1 MAKKSKKRFSPE
13 MAKSDRPIMAAV
25 AIRDVN
31 DKFSSY
37 PSDGLTPVKLAR
49 IFKEADAG
57 DPFRQMELFEEMESK
72 DTHLFSQLQTRKLAV
87 TGLDW
92 EVQPFSQDGT
102 DQEIAAFVE
111 EQLKELDGFSDNL
124 MDILDAIGKG
134 ISFQEIEWEYR
145 DGHVVV
151 GNIEY
156 VHQKKF
162 YYDTLTDALMLRTEA
177 FPGGIPLPENKFIVH
192 RYKARSGH
200 PSRYGVL
207 RVVAW
212 MYLFKNYDLKDW
224 VSFCE
229 VYGMPL
235 RLGTYDATASE
246 KDKAALM
253 DAIVRMGTDAAGIV
267 PSGTDIRFIES
278 NKQSSVDIYERLAR
292 FCDEQMSK
300 AIVGQTL
307 TSDSGGS
314 YAQSKTHNDVRKD
327 LTEADCK
334 AVMETVRRDLIRP
347 LVEFNFGVRAH
358 VPYFVLNAT
367 DTDDLKET
375 AEIVNTLAA
384 TGLEIP
390 KSWLYK
396 KFNIPAPEK
405 GEETIGKAPAAPG
418 MQGMGQ
424 PGTGMFQGL
433 RLKADGKEADGQRVL
448 DRLEEAAVKQ
458 SSAFF
463 RQMMSPV
470 LELVEHCDSLEG
482 LQEQL
487 KDEEALRQLYNAMK
501 VKDFDQLV
509 EQVMYV
515 SNMLGRMQDG

>member
-13 MAKSDRPIMAAV
+13 MAKSGRPIMAAV

-92 EVQPFSQDGT
+92 EVQPFSQDET

-267 PSGTDIRFIES
+267 PSGTDIKFIES

-314 YAQSKTHNDVRKD
+314 YAQSKTHNDVRQD

-347 LVEFNFGVRAH
+347 LVEFNFGVQAH
-358 VPYFVLNAT
+358 VPYFILNAT

-384 TGLEIP
+384 AGLEIP

-396 KFNIPAPEK
+396 KFNIPAPED
-405 GEETIGKAPAAPG
+405 GEETIGPSPAVSG
-418 MQGMGQ
+418 MAGTGQ
-424 PGTGMFQGL
+424 PGMFRGL
-433 RLKADGKEADGQRVL
+433 KLKADGKEADGQQVL
-448 DRLEEAAVKQ
+448 DRLEAA
-458 SSAFF
+458 AFF

>member
-1 MAKKSKKRFSPE
+1 MAKKNKKGFPPE
-13 MAKSDRPIMAAV
+13 MAKGRGPIMAAV

-384 TGLEIP
+384 AGLEIP

-405 GEETIGKAPAAPG
+405 GEETIGQAPAAPG
-418 MQGMGQ
+418 KQGMGQ

-458 SSAFF
+458 SGAFF

>member
-1 MAKKSKKRFSPE
+1 MAKKNKKGFPPE
-13 MAKSDRPIMAAV
+13 MAKGGGPIMAAV

-396 KFNIPAPEK
+396 KFNIPAPEN
-405 GEETIGKAPAAPG
+405 GEETIGQAPAAPG
-418 MQGMGQ
+418 KQGMGQ

-433 RLKADGKEADGQRVL
+433 RLKADGKEADSQRVL

>member
-1 MAKKSKKRFSPE
+1 MAKKNKKGFPPE
-13 MAKSDRPIMAAV
+13 MAKGRGPIMAAV

-57 DPFRQMELFEEMESK
+57 DPFRQMELFEEMEGK

-253 DAIVRMGTDAAGIV
+253 DAVVKMGADAAGIV
-267 PSGTDIRFIES
+267 PSGTDIKFIES

-314 YAQSKTHNDVRKD
+314 YAQSKTHNDVRQD

-347 LVEFNFGVRAH
+347 LVEFNFGVQAH

-384 TGLEIP
+384 AGLEIP

-396 KFNIPAPEK
+396 KFNIPAPED
-405 GEETIGKAPAAPG
+405 GEETIGPSPATSG
-418 MQGMGQ
+418 MAGTGQ
-424 PGTGMFQGL
+424 PGMFRGL
-433 RLKADGKEADGQRVL
+433 KLKADGKEADGQQVL
-448 DRLEEAAVKQ
+448 DRLEAAAVEQ
-458 SSAFF
+458 SRSFF
-463 RQMMSPV
+463 KQMMEPV
-470 LELVEHCDSLEG
+470 LELVGHCDSLET

-487 KDEEALRQLYNAMK
+487 KDEKALRQLYKAMK

>member
-13 MAKSDRPIMAAV
+13 MAKSGRPIMAAV

-92 EVQPFSQDGT
+92 EVQPFSQDET

-134 ISFQEIEWEYR
+134 ISFQEIEWKYR

-267 PSGTDIRFIES
+267 PSGTDIKFIES

-314 YAQSKTHNDVRKD
+314 YAQSKTHNDVRQD

-347 LVEFNFGVRAH
+347 LVEFNFGVQAH
-358 VPYFVLNAT
+358 VPYFILNAT

-384 TGLEIP
+384 AGLEIP

-396 KFNIPAPEK
+396 KFNIPAPED
-405 GEETIGKAPAAPG
+405 GEETIGPSPAVSG
-418 MQGMGQ
+418 MAGTGQ
-424 PGTGMFQGL
+424 PGMFRGL
-433 RLKADGKEADGQRVL
+433 KLKADGKEADGQQVL
-448 DRLEEAAVKQ
+448 DRLEAAAVEQ

>member
-1 MAKKSKKRFSPE
+1 MAKKNKQGLPPE
-13 MAKSDRPIMAAV
+13 MAKGGGPIMAAV

-92 EVQPFSQDGT
+92 EVQPFSQDET

-267 PSGTDIRFIES
+267 PSGTDIKFIES

-314 YAQSKTHNDVRKD
+314 YAQSKTHNDVRQD

-347 LVEFNFGVRAH
+347 LVEFNFGVQAH
-358 VPYFVLNAT
+358 VPYFILNAT

-384 TGLEIP
+384 AGLEIP

-396 KFNIPAPEK
+396 KFNIPAPEN
-405 GEETIGKAPAAPG
+405 GEETIGPSPAVSG
-418 MQGMGQ
+418 MAGTGQ
-424 PGTGMFQGL
+424 PGMFRGL
-433 RLKADGKEADGQRVL
+433 KLKDDGKEADGQQVL
-448 DRLEEAAVKQ
+448 DRLEAAAVEQ

>member
-1 MAKKSKKRFSPE
+1 MAKKNKKGFPPE
-13 MAKSDRPIMAAV
+13 MAKGGGPIMAAV

-384 TGLEIP
+384 AGLEIP

-405 GEETIGKAPAAPG
+405 GEETIGQAPAAPG
-418 MQGMGQ
+418 KQGMGQ

-458 SSAFF
+458 SGAFF

>member
-13 MAKSDRPIMAAV
+13 MAKSGRPIMAAV

-92 EVQPFSQDGT
+92 EVQPFSQDET

-267 PSGTDIRFIES
+267 PSGTDIKFIES

-314 YAQSKTHNDVRKD
+314 YAQSKTHNDVRQD

-347 LVEFNFGVRAH
+347 LVEFNFGVQAH
-358 VPYFVLNAT
+358 VPYFILNAT

-396 KFNIPAPEK
+396 KFNIPAPED
-405 GEETIGKAPAAPG
+405 GEETIGPSPAVSG
-418 MQGMGQ
+418 MAGTGQ
-424 PGTGMFQGL
+424 PGMFRGL
-433 RLKADGKEADGQRVL
+433 KLKADGKEADGQQVL
-448 DRLEEAAVKQ
+448 DRLEAAAVEQ

>member
-13 MAKSDRPIMAAV
+13 MTKSGRPIMAAV

-92 EVQPFSQDGT
+92 EVQPFSQDET

-151 GNIEY
+151 ENIEY

-267 PSGTDIRFIES
+267 PSGTDIKFIEA

-314 YAQSKTHNDVRKD
+314 YAQSKTHNDVRQD

-347 LVEFNFGVRAH
+347 LVEFNFGVQAH
-358 VPYFVLNAT
+358 VPYFILNAT

-384 TGLEIP
+384 AGLEIP

-396 KFNIPAPEK
+396 KFNIPAPED
-405 GEETIGKAPAAPG
+405 GEETIGPSPAVSG
-418 MQGMGQ
+418 MAGTGQ
-424 PGTGMFQGL
+424 PGMFRGL
-433 RLKADGKEADGQRVL
+433 KLKADGKEADGQQVL
-448 DRLEEAAVKQ
+448 DRLEAAAVEQ

>member
-1 MAKKSKKRFSPE
+1 MAKKNKKGLPPE
-13 MAKSDRPIMAAV
+13 MAKGGWPIMAAV

>member
-1 MAKKSKKRFSPE
+1 MAKKNKKGLPPE
-13 MAKSDRPIMAAV
+13 MAKGGGPIMAAV

-92 EVQPFSQDGT
+92 EVQPFSQDET

>member
-13 MAKSDRPIMAAV
+13 MAKSGRPIMAAV

-92 EVQPFSQDGT
+92 EVQPFSQDET

-267 PSGTDIRFIES
+267 PSGTDIKFIES

-314 YAQSKTHNDVRKD
+314 YAQSKTHNDVRQD

-347 LVEFNFGVRAH
+347 LVEFNFGVQAH
-358 VPYFVLNAT
+358 VPYFILNAT

-384 TGLEIP
+384 AGLEIP

-396 KFNIPAPEK
+396 KFNIPAPED
-405 GEETIGKAPAAPG
+405 GEETIGPSPAVSG
-418 MQGMGQ
+418 MAGTGQ
-424 PGTGMFQGL
+424 PGMFRGL
-433 RLKADGKEADGQRVL
+433 KLKADGKEADGRQVL
-448 DRLEEAAVKQ
+448 DRLEAAAVEQ

>member
-13 MAKSDRPIMAAV
+13 MAKSGRPIMAAV

-267 PSGTDIRFIES
+267 PSGTDIKFIEA

-396 KFNIPAPEK
+396 KFNIPAPEN
-405 GEETIGKAPAAPG
+405 GEETIGQAPAAPG

>member
-1 MAKKSKKRFSPE
+1 MAKKNKKGFPPE
-13 MAKSDRPIMAAV
+13 MAKGGGPIMAAV

-267 PSGTDIRFIES
+267 PSGTDIKFIES

-314 YAQSKTHNDVRKD
+314 YAQSKTHNDVRQD

-347 LVEFNFGVRAH
+347 LVEFNFGVQAH
-358 VPYFVLNAT
+358 VPYFILNAT

-384 TGLEIP
+384 AGLEIP

-396 KFNIPAPEK
+396 KFNIPAPED
-405 GEETIGKAPAAPG
+405 GEETIGPSPAVSG
-418 MQGMGQ
+418 MAGTGQ
-424 PGTGMFQGL
+424 PGMFRGL
-433 RLKADGKEADGQRVL
+433 KLKADGKEADGQQVL
-448 DRLEEAAVKQ
+448 DRLEAAAVEQ

>member
-1 MAKKSKKRFSPE
+1 MAKKNKKGLPPE
-13 MAKSDRPIMAAV
+13 MAKGGGPIMAAV

-124 MDILDAIGKG
+124 MDILDAIRKG

>member
-92 EVQPFSQDGT
+92 EVQPFSQDET

-267 PSGTDIRFIES
+267 PSGTDIKFIES

-314 YAQSKTHNDVRKD
+314 YAQSKTHNDVRQD

-347 LVEFNFGVRAH
+347 LVEFNFGVQAH
-358 VPYFVLNAT
+358 VPYFILNAT

-384 TGLEIP
+384 AGLEIP

-396 KFNIPAPEK
+396 KFNIPAPED
-405 GEETIGKAPAAPG
+405 GEETIGPSPAVSG
-418 MQGMGQ
+418 MAGTGQ
-424 PGTGMFQGL
+424 PGMFRGL
-433 RLKADGKEADGQRVL
+433 KLKADGKEADGQQVL
-448 DRLEEAAVKQ
+448 DRLEAAAVEQ

>member
-13 MAKSDRPIMAAV
+13 MAKSGRPIMAAV

-92 EVQPFSQDGT
+92 EVQPFSQDET

-267 PSGTDIRFIES
+267 PSGTDIKFIES

-314 YAQSKTHNDVRKD
+314 YAQSKTHNDVRQD

-347 LVEFNFGVRAH
+347 LVEFNFGVQAH
-358 VPYFVLNAT
+358 VPYFILNAT

-384 TGLEIP
+384 AGLEIP

-396 KFNIPAPEK
+396 KFNIPAPED
-405 GEETIGKAPAAPG
+405 GEETIGPSPAVSG
-418 MQGMGQ
+418 MAGTGQ
-424 PGTGMFQGL
+424 PGMFRGL
-433 RLKADGKEADGQRVL
+433 KLKADGKEADGQRVL
-448 DRLEEAAVKQ
+448 DRLEAAAVEQ

>member
-1 MAKKSKKRFSPE
+1 MAKKNKKGLPPE
-13 MAKSDRPIMAAV
+13 MAKGGGPIMAAV

-134 ISFQEIEWEYR
+134 ISFQEMEWEYR

>member
-13 MAKSDRPIMAAV
+13 MAKSGRPIMAAV

-92 EVQPFSQDGT
+92 EVQPFSQDET

-267 PSGTDIRFIES
+267 PSGTDIKFIES

>member
-1 MAKKSKKRFSPE
+1 MAKKNKKKFSPE
-13 MAKSDRPIMAAV
+13 MAKSGGPIMAAV

-31 DKFSSY
+31 DKFNSY
-37 PSDGLTPVKLAR
+37 PSDGLTPVRLAQ
-49 IFKEADAG
+49 IFKEADGG
-57 DPFRQMELFEEMESK
+57 DLFRQMELFEEMEGK
-72 DTHLFSQLQTRKLAV
+72 DPHLFSQLQTRKLAV

-92 EVQPFSQDGT
+92 EVQPFSQEEADK
-102 DQEIAAFVE
+102 QIAAFVE
-111 EQLKELDGFSDNL
+111 EQLKELDGFSDNI

-134 ISFQEIEWEYR
+134 ISFQEIEWEYQ
-145 DGHVVV
+145 DGHVVI

-162 YYDTLTDALMLRTEA
+162 YYDAMTDALMVRTED
-177 FPGGIPLPENKFIVH
+177 FPSGIPLPENKFIVH
-192 RYKARSGH
+192 KYKARSGH

-212 MYLFKNYDLKDW
+212 MFLFKNYDIKDW

-235 RLGTYDATASE
+235 RLGTYDATANQKE
-246 KDKAALM
+246 KDALM
-253 DAIVRMGTDAAGIV
+253 NAIVKMGADAAGIV
-267 PSGTDIRFIES
+267 PSGTDIKFIES
-278 NKQSSVDIYERLAR
+278 NKQSSVDIYEKLAR
-292 FCDEQMSK
+292 YCDEQMSK

-314 YAQSKTHNDVRKD
+314 YAQSKTHNDVRQD

-334 AVMETVRRDLIRP
+334 AVMETLRRDLIRP
-347 LVEFNFGVRAH
+347 LVEFNFGPRAH
-358 VPYFVLNAT
+358 VPYFMLNAT
-367 DTDDLKET
+367 ETDDLKET
-375 AEIVNTLAA
+375 AEIVSTLST

-390 KSWLYK
+390 KAWLYK
-396 KFNIPAPEK
+396 KFNIPAPEN
-405 GEETIGKAPAAPG
+405 GEETIGQAPEAHG
-418 MQGMGQ
+418 MPGMGQ
-424 PGTGMFQGL
+424 LGMFQGL
-433 RLKADGKEADGQRVL
+433 KLKDNGKESDGQQVL

-458 SSAFF
+458 SRTFF
-463 RQMMSPV
+463 QRMMSPV

-487 KDEEALRQLYNAMK
+487 KDEKALRQLYKAMK

>member
-13 MAKSDRPIMAAV
+13 MAKSGRPIMAAV

-162 YYDTLTDALMLRTEA
+162 YYNTLTDALMLRTEA

>member
-1 MAKKSKKRFSPE
+1 MAKKNKKGFPPE
-13 MAKSDRPIMAAV
+13 MAKGRGPIMAAV

-57 DPFRQMELFEEMESK
+57 DPFRQMELFEEMEGK

-405 GEETIGKAPAAPG
+405 GEETIGQAPAAPG

-458 SSAFF
+458 SGAFF

>member
-1 MAKKSKKRFSPE
+1 MAKKNKKGFPPE
-13 MAKSDRPIMAAV
+13 MAKGGGPIMAAV

-405 GEETIGKAPAAPG
+405 GEETIGQAPAAPG

>member
-13 MAKSDRPIMAAV
+13 MAKSGRPIMAAV

-92 EVQPFSQDGT
+92 EVQPFSQDET

-145 DGHVVV
+145 DGRVVV

-384 TGLEIP
+384 AGLEIP

-405 GEETIGKAPAAPG
+405 GEETIGQAPAAPG
-418 MQGMGQ
+418 KQGMGQ

-458 SSAFF
+458 SGAFF

>member
-1 MAKKSKKRFSPE
+1 MAKKNKKGFPPE
-13 MAKSDRPIMAAV
+13 MAKGGGPIMAAV

-384 TGLEIP
+384 AGLEIP

-405 GEETIGKAPAAPG
+405 GEETIGQAPAAPG
-418 MQGMGQ
+418 KQGMGQ

>member
-1 MAKKSKKRFSPE
+1 MAKKNKKGLPPE
-13 MAKSDRPIMAAV
+13 MAKGGGPIMAAV

-448 DRLEEAAVKQ
+448 DCLEEAAVKQ

>member
-13 MAKSDRPIMAAV
+13 MAKSGRPIMAAV

-92 EVQPFSQDGT
+92 EVQPFSQDET

>member
-1 MAKKSKKRFSPE
+1 MAKKNKKGFPPE
-13 MAKSDRPIMAAV
+13 MAKGGGPIMAAV

-347 LVEFNFGVRAH
+347 LVEFNFGIRAH

-405 GEETIGKAPAAPG
+405 GEETIGQAPAAPG

>member
-13 MAKSDRPIMAAV
+13 MAKSGRPIMAAV

-92 EVQPFSQDGT
+92 EVQPFSQDET

-151 GNIEY
+151 ENIEY

-267 PSGTDIRFIES
+267 PSGTDIKFIES

-314 YAQSKTHNDVRKD
+314 YAQSKTHNDVRQD

-347 LVEFNFGVRAH
+347 LVEFNFGVQAH
-358 VPYFVLNAT
+358 VPYFILNAT

-384 TGLEIP
+384 AGLEIP

-396 KFNIPAPEK
+396 KFNIPAPED
-405 GEETIGKAPAAPG
+405 GEETIGPSPAVSG
-418 MQGMGQ
+418 MAGTGQ
-424 PGTGMFQGL
+424 PGMFRGL
-433 RLKADGKEADGQRVL
+433 KLKADGKEADGQQVL
-448 DRLEEAAVKQ
+448 DRLEAAAVEQ

>member
-13 MAKSDRPIMAAV
+13 MTKSGRPIMAAV

-92 EVQPFSQDGT
+92 EVQPFSQDET

-267 PSGTDIRFIES
+267 PSGTDIKFIES

-314 YAQSKTHNDVRKD
+314 YAQSKTHNDVRQD

-347 LVEFNFGVRAH
+347 LVEFNFGVQAH
-358 VPYFVLNAT
+358 VPYFILNAT

-384 TGLEIP
+384 AGLEIP

-396 KFNIPAPEK
+396 KFNIPAPED
-405 GEETIGKAPAAPG
+405 GEETIGPSPAVSG
-418 MQGMGQ
+418 MAGTGQ
-424 PGTGMFQGL
+424 PGMFRGL
-433 RLKADGKEADGQRVL
+433 KLKADGKEADGQQVL
-448 DRLEEAAVKQ
+448 DRLEAAAVEQ

>member
-1 MAKKSKKRFSPE
+1 MAKKNKKGFPPE
-13 MAKSDRPIMAAV
+13 MAKGGGPIMAAV

-405 GEETIGKAPAAPG
+405 GEETIGQAPAAPG

-458 SSAFF
+458 SGAFF

>member
-13 MAKSDRPIMAAV
+13 MTKSGRPIMAAV

-92 EVQPFSQDGT
+92 EVQPFSQDET

-151 GNIEY
+151 ENIEY

-267 PSGTDIRFIES
+267 PSGTDIKFIES

-314 YAQSKTHNDVRKD
+314 YAQSKTHNDVRQD

-347 LVEFNFGVRAH
+347 LVEFNFGVQAH
-358 VPYFVLNAT
+358 VPYFILNAT

-384 TGLEIP
+384 AGLEIP

-396 KFNIPAPEK
+396 KFNIPAPEN
-405 GEETIGKAPAAPG
+405 GEETIGPSPAVSG
-418 MQGMGQ
+418 MAGTGQ
-424 PGTGMFQGL
+424 PGMFRGL
-433 RLKADGKEADGQRVL
+433 KLKADGKEADGQQVL
-448 DRLEEAAVKQ
+448 DRLEAAAVEQ

>member
-13 MAKSDRPIMAAV
+13 MAKSGRPIMAAV

-267 PSGTDIRFIES
+267 PSGTDIKFIES

-314 YAQSKTHNDVRKD
+314 YAQSKTHNDVRQD

-347 LVEFNFGVRAH
+347 LVEFNFGVQAH
-358 VPYFVLNAT
+358 VPYFILNAT

-384 TGLEIP
+384 AGLEIP

-396 KFNIPAPEK
+396 KFNIPAPED
-405 GEETIGKAPAAPG
+405 GEETIGPSPAVSG
-418 MQGMGQ
+418 MAGTGQ
-424 PGTGMFQGL
+424 PGMFRGL
-433 RLKADGKEADGQRVL
+433 KLKADGKEADGQQVL
-448 DRLEEAAVKQ
+448 DRLEAAAVEQ

>member
-1 MAKKSKKRFSPE
+1 MAKKNKKGFPPE
-13 MAKSDRPIMAAV
+13 MAKGGGPIMAAV

-396 KFNIPAPEK
+396 KFNIPAPEN
-405 GEETIGKAPAAPG
+405 GEETIGQAPAAPG
-418 MQGMGQ
+418 KQGMGQ

>member
-1 MAKKSKKRFSPE
+1 MAKKNKKGLPPE
-13 MAKSDRPIMAAV
+13 MAKGGGPIMAAV

-384 TGLEIP
+384 AGLEIP

-405 GEETIGKAPAAPG
+405 GEETIGQAPAAPG

-458 SSAFF
+458 SGAFF